1 MARRISVVNQKGGVG
16 KTTTAINI
24 SAALAKRGKRVLL
37 IDCDPQRNASQF
49 LGLGRVADEEG
60 TWGTFDFVLG
70 RGAFA
75 PQRNVVVGGLDV
87 VPATRRMVDLEL
99 ELMRQVLTGPGRKLA
114 RNVAAVESR
123 YDFVLADCGPT
134 IGLGTVNAMAACPEI
149 LIPVETLPGSLPGV
163 VDLRQLMEGLKADVE
178 PSIRLLGVVGTF
190 FEESGRLPRS
200 VLADLRSSFG
210 PQMFDTLIHK
220 AQQIAAAAG
229 EGRPIV
235 VLDPESRGARE
246 YETLTSEV
254 VNRGK

>member
-16 KTTTAINI
+16 KTTTAINV
-24 SAALAKRGKRVLL
+24 AAAHARRGRRVLL

-49 LGLGRVADEEG
+49 LGLGRVVDEDG
-60 TWGTFDFVLG
+60 TWGTLEMVLG
-70 RGAFA
+70 RGDFS
-75 PQRNVVVGGLDV
+75 PQRNVLLDGLDV

-114 RNVAAVESR
+114 RNVAAVEAQ

-149 LIPVETLPGSLPGV
+149 LVPVETLPGSVPGV
-163 VDLRQLMEGLKADVE
+163 VDLQQLMEGLRADVE

-190 FEESGRLPRS
+190 FEENGRLPRN
-200 VLADLRSSFG
+200 VLEDLRVSFG
-210 PQMFDTLIHK
+210 PRMFDTVIHK
-220 AQQIAAAAG
+220 AQHVAAAAG

-235 VLDPESRGARE
+235 LLDPGSRSARE
-246 YETLTSEV
+246 YQSLTSEV
-254 VNRGK
+254 VNRG

>member
-16 KTTTAINI
+16 KTTTAVNVA
-24 SAALAKRGKRVLL
+24 AALARRGKRVLL

-49 LGLGRVADEEG
+49 LGLGRIADEEG
-60 TWGTFDFVLG
+60 TWGTFEFVLG
-70 RGAFA
+70 RGGFE
-75 PQRNVVVGGLDV
+75 PQHNVVVDGLDV

-114 RNVAAVESR
+114 RNLAAVEAQ

-134 IGLGTVNAMAACPEI
+134 IGLATVNAMAACPEI

-163 VDLRQLMEGLKADVE
+163 VDLQQLMEGLRADVE

-190 FEESGRLPRS
+190 FEENGRLPRG
-200 VLADLRSSFG
+200 VLAELRSSFG
-210 PQMFDTLIHK
+210 AQMFETFIHK
-220 AQQIAAAAG
+220 AQHIAAAAG

-235 VLDPESRGARE
+235 LLGPQSRGARE
-246 YETLTSEV
+246 YESLTSEV
-254 VNRGK
+254 VSRGR